1 MCQIITLSGSKKDI
15 ISYMVENYN
24 NLKESLNRK
33 GGEGYSISAFVND
46 NLYYIIFQDKN
57 DFDIVYKRFM
67 KKFTVEDLN
76 NYKDMHIVLFS
87 RQRPEMEN
95 EDISMPPYFT
105 SYFSKNQRFVW
116 MHGTIQNVDELIKLY
131 NLKNIKVDSEVFLAK
146 TSIGELLETV
156 KGNYSL
162 AVIELIKYSSDK
174 AAYDL
179 KIIDKGL
186 GFYTFVENNVQI
198 ATTDAVYKKEKIEDE
213 TKGIISKSITN
224 NLIVSYSGGMDITL
238 SLIKVLKNQEKYN
251 LINYKNID
259 LIYFDYGARARE
271 QEIQA
276 LFKMEKYLKENF
288 PDINVVAKV
297 MNVEGMLQDISMI
310 YNQDIKLI
318 NQGAQADAREAES
331 TLAYIP
337 FRNTLFAELLAV
349 YAEGKNLKSADFL
362 FGLNLSEGMI
372 YLDNSEI
379 WLTKINGLI
388 PRAGKEKYN
397 YRIIAPFYNKTK
409 INMLKEMYNELGE
422 EEFNKILNISY
433 SCYYPNEDGSPCGK
447 CGSCILRQKAI
458 EEIKRN

>member
-46 NLYYIIFQDKN
+46 NLYYIIFSDKN
-57 DFDIVYKRFM
+57 DFDVVYKRFM
-67 KKFTVEDLN
+67 KKFTIDDLN
-76 NYKDMHIVLFS
+76 NYKDMHVILFS

-95 EDISMPPYFT
+95 NEVPMPPYFT
-105 SYFSKNQRFVW
+105 SLFSKNQRFVW
-116 MHGTIQNVDELIKLY
+116 MHGTIQNVEELIKIY
-131 NLKNIKVDSEVFLAK
+131 NLKNIKVDSEVFLANA
-146 TSIGELLETV
+146 SLEELLKTI

-162 AVIELIKYSSDK
+162 AVIELIRYSHDK
-174 AAYDL
+174 AIYDL

-186 GFYTFVENNVQI
+186 GFYTFKEDNVFI
-198 ATTDAVYKKEKIEDE
+198 ATTDAFYKKDEIDEIKKII
-213 TKGIISKSITN
+213 GKSITDS
-224 NLIVSYSGGMDITL
+224 LIVSYSGGMDITL

-251 LINYKNID
+251 LIKYKSID
-259 LIYFDYGARARE
+259 LIYFDYRARARE
-271 QEIQA
+271 QELHA

-288 PDINVVAKV
+288 SNLNVTARV
-297 MNVEGMLQDISMI
+297 MNVEGMMQDISMI
-310 YNQDIKLI
+310 YNRDIKLI
-318 NQGAQADAREAES
+318 NQDAQADMREAES

-337 FRNTLFAELLAV
+337 FRNTLFAELMAI
-349 YAEGKNLKSADFL
+349 YAEGKGLTSADFL
-362 FGLNLSEGMI
+362 FGLNLSEGML

-379 WLTKINGLI
+379 WLTKINELI

-397 YRIIAPFYNKTK
+397 YRVIAPFYNKTK

-422 EEFNKILNISY
+422 EEFNKILDISY

-458 EEIKRN
+458 EEIKKN